1 MKELIF
7 RIGSVAILIIASV
20 GAVAAAD
27 RQADEAAIRD
37 VVQTRQQQAWNQHD
51 AKAYAALFAEDGD
64 VVNVV
69 GWWWKGRKEIENK
82 LSDAFAFV
90 FRESTLTITQV
101 DTRFLM
107 PEVAVAHTRWTMTG
121 AKTPPTIPEPREGIQ
136 TIVLHKVGA
145 LKFHFQKARAHQCRL
160 RSRRDDVR
168 TEGISRGVCCTSQR
182 SLRRID
188 VCLRLEILR
197 VRESVRCA

>member
-1 MKELIF
+1 LQVILANVVSAAQTVLPCGMKELIF
-7 RIGSVAILIIASV
+7 RIGSVTILIMAFVS
-20 GAVAAAD
+20 AVTAAD
-27 RQADEAAIRD
+27 RPADEAAIVD

-82 LSDAFAFV
+82 LTDAFAFV

-107 PEVAVAHTRWTMTG
+107 PEVAVARTRWTMSG

-136 TIVLHKVGA
+136 SIVLQKVSGKWMIA
-145 LKFHFQKARAHQCRL
+145 AFQNTNHAPEVPFPKGPSAPAPA
-160 RSRRDDVR
+160 
-168 TEGISRGVCCTSQR
+168 SQAPR
-182 SLRRID
+182 
-188 VCLRLEILR
+188 
-197 VRESVRCA
+197 